1 MEKDLKNDIGFFGAL
16 SIVVGTVIG
25 AGVFFRIAAMVAATQ
40 SASLTL
46 LAWVVGGGL
55 TICAGL
61 SVAELAAAIPE
72 TGGAVKYLERSYGKL
87 FGFLFGWVQVLIYNP
102 GNIAA
107 LGIIFATQVLS
118 LLGLPQN
125 LLLPIAIASVLS
137 IMGINLLGSRFTS
150 RFQQV
155 TSILKL
161 IPIFLIIIFGLTNQ
175 SQVVEV
181 KLFPVQAGGNID
193 FFAGLGGAL
202 VASLFAFDG
211 WMNVGNVAGEMKNP
225 KKHLSKVITIGL
237 LIISF
242 VYVAIS
248 LSFLKVLPLDQ
259 ISGNINTAS
268 EAAQKLFG
276 VNGGK
281 LVTVG
286 ILISVYGTLNGY
298 TMTAIRVPYALA
310 LEKSLPFSGHLS
322 KLNKNSIPFVSAIL
336 VTGLACIFMAAGSF
350 DMLTNLVI
358 FVVWFFS
365 FLLILAV
372 FILRKREPDLHRP
385 YKVVLYPVLPIVGML
400 GALFIMWTTL
410 TQQPILAMIGIALT
424 VAGIPVFYY
433 QTKIKQTDQ
442 ETAVAVKIKSE
453 E

>member
-25 AGVFFRIAAMVAATQ
+25 AGVFFKIAAMVAVTQ

-46 LAWVVGGGL
+46 LAWAVGGIL

-87 FGFLFGWVQVLIYNP
+87 VGFLFGWVQVLIYNP
-102 GNIAA
+102 GNMAA
-107 LGIIFATQVLS
+107 LGIIFATQVLN
-118 LLGLPQN
+118 LLGLPQG
-125 LLLPIAIASVLS
+125 LLLPIAIASILT
-137 IMGINLLGSRFTS
+137 IMSINLLGS

-161 IPIFLIIIFGLTNQ
+161 IPIFLIIIFGLSTH
-175 SQVVEV
+175 SQVDVQ
-181 KLFPVQAGGNID
+181 LFPIQAGQNIG

-211 WMNVGNVAGEMKNP
+211 CMNVGNIAGEMKNP
-225 KKHLSKVITIGL
+225 QKHLSKVITVGL
-237 LIISF
+237 LVISF
-242 VYVAIS
+242 IYIAIS
-248 LSFLKVLPLDQ
+248 LGFLKVLPLEQ
-259 ISGNINTAS
+259 IAGNANTAS
-268 EAAQKLFG
+268 DAAQKLFG

-281 LVTVG
+281 LVTIG
-286 ILISVYGTLNGY
+286 ILVSVYGTLNGY

-310 LEKSLPFSGHLS
+310 LENSLPFSKHLS
-322 KLNKNSIPFVSAIL
+322 KINKNAIPFVSTAL
-336 VTGLACIFMAAGSF
+336 VGSLACIFMAAGSF
-350 DMLTNLVI
+350 DILTNLVI
-358 FVVWFFS
+358 FVMWLFS

-372 FILRKREPDLHRP
+372 FILRKKEPNLHRP

-400 GALFIMWTTL
+400 GALFIMWTTI
-410 TQQPILAMIGIALT
+410 TQQPVLAMIGIAITL
-424 VAGIPVFYY
+424 AGIPVFYY
-433 QTKIKQTDQ
+433 QTKMKRSSNSVA
-442 ETAVAVKIKSE
+442 AVVKVKTK
-453 E
+453 

>member
-1 MEKDLKNDIGFFGAL
+1 MEKDLKSDIGFFGAL

-25 AGVFFRIAAMVAATQ
+25 AGVFFRIATMAAATQ

-46 LAWVVGGGL
+46 VAWIVGGGL

-72 TGGAVKYLERSYGKL
+72 TGGAVKYLERSYGKMV
-87 FGFLFGWVQVLIYNP
+87 GFLFGWVQVLIYNP

-107 LGIIFATQVLS
+107 LGIIFATQVLN

-125 LLLPIAIASVLS
+125 LLLPIAIVAVLS
-137 IMGINLLGSRFTS
+137 IMVVNLLGSRFTS
-150 RFQQV
+150 RFQQI

-161 IPIFLIIIFGLTNQ
+161 IPIFLIIMFGLTTR
-175 SQVVEV
+175 SQVDIQ
-181 KLFPVQAGGNID
+181 LFPVQAGENVGLLT
-193 FFAGLGGAL
+193 GLGGAL

-211 WMNVGNVAGEMKNP
+211 WMNVGNIAGEMKNP

-242 VYVAIS
+242 IYIAIS

-259 ISGNINTAS
+259 ISGNVNTAS
-268 EAAQKLFG
+268 DAAQQLFG

-281 LVTVG
+281 LVTIG

-298 TMTAIRVPYALA
+298 TMTAIRVPYALS
-310 LEKSLPFSGHLS
+310 LEKSLPFSKYLS
-322 KLNKNSIPFVSAIL
+322 KLNKNSIPFVSAVL
-336 VTGLACIFMAAGSF
+336 VAGLACVFMAAGSF
-350 DMLTNLVI
+350 EILTNLVI
-358 FVVWFFS
+358 FVIWFFS

-372 FILRKREPDLHRP
+372 FILRRKEPDLHRP
-385 YKVVLYPVLPIVGML
+385 YKVVLYPVLPVVGML
-400 GALFIMWTTL
+400 GALFIMWTMI
-410 TQQPILAMIGIALT
+410 TQQPVLAMIGIVITL
-424 VAGIPVFYY
+424 AGIPVFYY
-433 QTKIKQTDQ
+433 QTNIKQA
-442 ETAVAVKIKSE
+442 ERKTAVPVKIKSK
-453 E
+453 

>member
-25 AGVFFRIAAMVAATQ
+25 AGVFFKIAAMVAVTQ

-46 LAWVVGGGL
+46 LAWAVGGIL

-87 FGFLFGWVQVLIYNP
+87 VGFLFGWVQVLIYNP
-102 GNIAA
+102 GNMAA
-107 LGIIFATQVLS
+107 LGIIFATQVLN
-118 LLGLPQN
+118 LLGLPQG
-125 LLLPIAIASVLS
+125 LLLPIAIASILT
-137 IMGINLLGSRFTS
+137 IMSINLLGSRFTS

-161 IPIFLIIIFGLTNQ
+161 IPIFLIIIFGLSTH
-175 SQVVEV
+175 SQVDVQ
-181 KLFPVQAGGNID
+181 LFPIQAGQNIG

-211 WMNVGNVAGEMKNP
+211 WMNVGNIAGEMKNP
-225 KKHLSKVITIGL
+225 QKHLSKVITIGL
-237 LIISF
+237 LVISF
-242 VYVAIS
+242 IYIAIS
-248 LSFLKVLPLDQ
+248 LGFLKVLPLEQ
-259 ISGNINTAS
+259 IAGNANTAS
-268 EAAQKLFG
+268 DAAQKLFG

-281 LVTVG
+281 LVTIG
-286 ILISVYGTLNGY
+286 ILVSVYGTLNGY

-310 LEKSLPFSGHLS
+310 SENSLPFSKHLS
-322 KLNKNSIPFVSAIL
+322 KLNKNAIPFVSTAL
-336 VTGLACIFMAAGSF
+336 VGSLACIFMAAGSF
-350 DMLTNLVI
+350 DILTNLVI
-358 FVVWFFS
+358 FVMWLFS

-372 FILRKREPDLHRP
+372 FILRKKEPNLHRP

-400 GALFIMWTTL
+400 GALFIMWTTI
-410 TQQPILAMIGIALT
+410 TQQPVLAMIGIAITL
-424 VAGIPVFYY
+424 AGIPVFYY
-433 QTKIKQTDQ
+433 QTKMKRSSNSVA
-442 ETAVAVKIKSE
+442 AVVKVKTK
-453 E
+453 

>member
-25 AGVFFRIAAMVAATQ
+25 AGVFFKIAAMVAVTQ

-46 LAWVVGGGL
+46 LAWAVGGIL

-87 FGFLFGWVQVLIYNP
+87 VGFLFGWVQVLIYNP
-102 GNIAA
+102 GNMAA
-107 LGIIFATQVLS
+107 LGIIFATQVLN
-118 LLGLPQN
+118 LLGLPQG
-125 LLLPIAIASVLS
+125 LLLPIAIGS
-137 IMGINLLGSRFTS
+137 ILTIMSINLLGSRFTS

-161 IPIFLIIIFGLTNQ
+161 IPIFLIIIFGLSTH
-175 SQVVEV
+175 SQVDVQ
-181 KLFPVQAGGNID
+181 LFPIQAGQNIG

-211 WMNVGNVAGEMKNP
+211 WMNVGNIAGEMKNP
-225 KKHLSKVITIGL
+225 QKHLSKVITIGL
-237 LIISF
+237 LVISF
-242 VYVAIS
+242 IYIAIS
-248 LSFLKVLPLDQ
+248 LGFLKVLPLEQ
-259 ISGNINTAS
+259 IAGNANTAS
-268 EAAQKLFG
+268 DAAQKLFG

-281 LVTVG
+281 LVTIG
-286 ILISVYGTLNGY
+286 ILVSVYSTLNGY

-310 LEKSLPFSGHLS
+310 LGNSLPFSKHLS
-322 KLNKNSIPFVSAIL
+322 KLNKNAIPFVSTAL
-336 VTGLACIFMAAGSF
+336 VGSLACIFMAAGSF
-350 DMLTNLVI
+350 DILTNLVI
-358 FVVWFFS
+358 FVMWLFS

-372 FILRKREPDLHRP
+372 FILRKKEPNLHRP

-400 GALFIMWTTL
+400 GALFIMWTTI
-410 TQQPILAMIGIALT
+410 TQQPVLAMIGIAITL
-424 VAGIPVFYY
+424 AGIPVFYY
-433 QTKIKQTDQ
+433 QTKMKRSSNS
-442 ETAVAVKIKSE
+442 VAAIVKVKTK
-453 E
+453 

>member
-25 AGVFFRIAAMVAATQ
+25 AGVFFKIAAMVAVTQ

-46 LAWVVGGGL
+46 LAWAVGGTL

-87 FGFLFGWVQVLIYNP
+87 IGFLFGWVQVLIYNP
-102 GNIAA
+102 GNMAA
-107 LGIIFATQVLS
+107 LGIIFATQVLN

-125 LLLPIAIASVLS
+125 LLIPIAIISILS
-137 IMGINLLGSRFTS
+137 IMAINLLGSRFTS

-161 IPIFLIIIFGLTNQ
+161 IPIFLIIVFGLTAN
-175 SQVVEV
+175 SQVEV
-181 KLFPVQAGGNID
+181 QLFPIQAGQNVN

-211 WMNVGNVAGEMKNP
+211 WMNVGNIAGEMKNP
-225 KKHLSKVITIGL
+225 QKHLSKVITLGL

-242 VYVAIS
+242 IYVAIS
-248 LSFLKVLPLDQ
+248 LGFLKVLPLEQ
-259 ISGNINTAS
+259 ISGNVNTAS
-268 EAAQKLFG
+268 DAAQKLFG

-281 LVTVG
+281 LVTIG

-310 LEKSLPFSGHLS
+310 LENSLPFSSHLS
-322 KLNKNSIPFVSAIL
+322 KLNKNAIPFVSAAL
-336 VTGLACIFMAAGSF
+336 VTSLACIFMAAGSF
-350 DMLTNLVI
+350 DILTNLVI
-358 FVVWFFS
+358 FVMWFFS

-372 FILRKREPDLHRP
+372 FILRKKEPDLHRP
-385 YKVVLYPVLPIVGML
+385 YKVILYPVLPVVGML
-400 GALFIMWTTL
+400 GALFIMWTTI
-410 TQQPILAMIGIALT
+410 TQQPVLAMIGIAITL
-424 VAGIPVFYY
+424 AGVPVFYY
-433 QTKIKQTDQ
+433 QTKMKQ
-442 ETAVAVKIKSE
+442 VATVVKVKSK
-453 E
+453 